1 MYYDGHVVSTS
12 QGILFQYLNGLKFIK
27 IGEEMSI
34 GILRKAIMD
43 AIGGERSLFEFQKT
57 MKWRRYFS
65 SFQSLV
71 LNDQSSCIQ

>member
-43 AIGGERSLFEFQKT
+43 AIGGLQH
-57 MKWRRYFS
+57 
-65 SFQSLV
+65 LA
-71 LNDQSSCIQ
+71 